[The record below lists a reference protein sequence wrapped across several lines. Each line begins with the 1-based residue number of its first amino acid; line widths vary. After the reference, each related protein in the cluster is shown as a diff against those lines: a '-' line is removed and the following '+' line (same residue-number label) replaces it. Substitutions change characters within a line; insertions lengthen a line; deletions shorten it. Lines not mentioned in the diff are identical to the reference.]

1 MQVFEYTGEQD
12 MAQEVYER
20 QAQFFSALSHPVRLR
35 IIDILAQGDACVCHL
50 STALQQRQAYV
61 SQQLAK
67 LREAG
72 LITDQKEGLYV
83 YYRLADEEIAQ
94 LLHEARQCLVS
105 LTGDQSLLRVQV
117 PAHGEFDCP
126 CPRCQTRLSN
136 L

>member
-1 MQVFEYTGEQD
+1 

-50 STALQQRQAYV
+50 SAALQQRQAYV

-117 PAHGEFDCP
+117 PADGEFECP